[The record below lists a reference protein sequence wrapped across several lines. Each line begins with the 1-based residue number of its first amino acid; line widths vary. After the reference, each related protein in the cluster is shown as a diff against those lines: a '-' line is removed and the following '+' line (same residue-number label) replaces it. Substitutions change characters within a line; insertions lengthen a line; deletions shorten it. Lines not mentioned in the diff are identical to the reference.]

1 MKPGGFYGTFAL
13 LLAGKHLSFPP
24 MHDRIPDYI
33 SRDIKGA
40 FHFFAHRR
48 EVVKYKE
55 KRAGERREHESQEE
69 YTAAE
74 SGRCN
79 R

>member
-1 MKPGGFYGTFAL
+1 MLWPPI
-13 LLAGKHLSFPP
+13 LAGTWSQ
-24 MHDRIPDYI
+24 
-33 SRDIKGA
+33 GA

-69 YTAAE
+69 HTAAE
-74 SGRCN
+74 SGRCS